1 MNTKNQRRIVL
12 FFQGIDGIKR
22 HEWTHG
28 TLYLKLEDDRDC
40 DFIHTEIR
48 KFYKGYINPEG
59 GVNMYAV
66 GDEFA
71 FDFVPEDREAPV
83 FTDEEEKGL
92 WSEFAEEEMFN
103 NMDDEDESPAFPSY
117 TEKDQYANMPD
128 EVDMMLNLQEEM
140 KRGKQYGNQFSDID
154 CDAFGHTCFIQL
166 YVEGTEGMPEDNQV
180 NEKKK

>member
-48 KFYKGYINPEG
+48 KFYRGYINPEG

-71 FDFVPEDREAPV
+71 FDFVPEDRETPA
-83 FTDEEEKGL
+83 FADEEKGV
-92 WSEFAEEEMFN
+92 WSEFAEEELLN
-103 NMDDEDESPAFPSY
+103 NIDDEDESPAFPSY
-117 TEKDQYANMPD
+117 NEIPD
-128 EVDMMLNLQEEM
+128 EVDVMLNLQDEQ
-140 KRGKQYGNQFSDID
+140 KRGK
-154 CDAFGHTCFIQL
+154 
-166 YVEGTEGMPEDNQV
+166 
-180 NEKKK
+180 